1 MSENGGLSPS
11 AHAGAYGIVAQLAKF
26 AGALRG
32 AGVRVGLTDEFDAA
46 AALTLV
52 DLLDRAEVHRA
63 LRIAFKLP
71 RDAWEIFDRLFGEY
85 WDGRRAPQHPAL
97 QRERRGPAQW
107 RWDGERVHLAVPDE
121 PPESAGER
129 YSPEA
134 VLRRKPF
141 DQFSE
146 SELAAMEKLL
156 ARLALKL
163 ATLRSRRLVPTV
175 SRGIVDL
182 RRSFRRALAS
192 DGEFLKLARRS
203 RPLDEARF
211 VVLYDTSGS
220 MDAYTR
226 VLLAFAF
233 ALRRVMKRVEIFAFN
248 TRLVRVT
255 RMISP
260 AGIPQSLIRLSAGVP
275 DWSGGTRIGGCLAEF
290 VTLYKQTLIDR
301 NTTIIC
307 VSDGLDHGDSVQL
320 AGAMRELRARAR
332 RIIWLNPLLGDPRYR
347 PEAAGMRA
355 ALPFVDHFRP
365 AHNLES
371 LQGLLRLVA

>member
-1 MSENGGLSPS
+1 VSG
-11 AHAGAYGIVAQLAKF
+11 AHGIVAQLAKF

-32 AGVRVGLTDEFDAA
+32 SGVRVGLGDEIDAA

-71 RDAWEIFDRLFGEY
+71 RDAWEIFDRLFEEY
-85 WDGRRAPQHPAL
+85 WDGRRAPEHSAL
-97 QRERRGPAQW
+97 RQAQQRDRRGPAQW
-107 RWDGERVHLAVPDE
+107 RWDGERVRLAMPDE
-121 PPESAGER
+121 PQDPEGELPG

-141 DQFSE
+141 DQFSAGD
-146 SELAAMEKLL
+146 LAAMERLL

-163 ATLRSRRLVPTV
+163 ATRRSRRLVPTLA
-175 SRGIVDL
+175 RGIVDL

-192 DGEFLKLARRS
+192 DGEFLKLARRA
-203 RPLDEARF
+203 RPLDEASL

-220 MDAYTR
+220 MEAYTR

-248 TRLVRVT
+248 TTLVRVT
-255 RMISP
+255 RMIAP
-260 AGIPQSLIRLSAGVP
+260 AGIPQSLSRLAAGVP

-290 VTLYKQTLIDR
+290 VSLYKEKLIDR
-301 NTTIIC
+301 NTTVIC
-307 VSDGLDHGDSVQL
+307 VSDGLDGGDTEL
-320 AGAMRELRARAR
+320 LEGAMRALRERAGK
-332 RIIWLNPLLGDPRYR
+332 IIWLNPLLGDSRYR

-355 ALPFVDHFRP
+355 ALPFVDHFGP
-365 AHNLES
+365 AHNLKALE
-371 LQGLLRLVA
+371 GLLRFVP